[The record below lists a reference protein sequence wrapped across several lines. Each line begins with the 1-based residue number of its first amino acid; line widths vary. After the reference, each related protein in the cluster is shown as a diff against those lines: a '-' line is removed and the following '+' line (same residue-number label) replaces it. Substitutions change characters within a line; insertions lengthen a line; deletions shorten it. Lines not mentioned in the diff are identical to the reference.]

1 MDVLQ
6 VAVATRRR
14 PKLNAVW
21 EALTVIVP
29 LLDPA
34 ARFEVISI
42 ETRSPVRPTPLSRQE
57 TMEGA
62 WGRAEQLR
70 RQALKDG
77 HRWQYFVGL
86 EGGLDVWE
94 NRAKRLVFLE
104 NWACVLNRSGEE
116 GWGHSGGIL
125 LPEALAEMV
134 IEQGIELADAID
146 RFAGGCNLR
155 DTQGA
160 WGVLSANLIT
170 RQDAFRLAVLS
181 AFAPFYNARVYVRLR
196 TALGQGS

>member
-6 VAVATRRR
+6 VAVASHRR

-34 ARFEVISI
+34 ARFEVIPV
-42 ETRSPVRPTPLSRQE
+42 EVPSPVRPTPLSRQE
-57 TMEGA
+57 TREGA
-62 WGRAEQLR
+62 LGRAEHLR
-70 RQALKDG
+70 RQALEQG
-77 HRWQYFVGL
+77 LPWQYFVGL
-86 EGGLDVWE
+86 EGGLDVWQD
-94 NRAKRLVFLE
+94 RGRRLVFLE
-104 NWACVLNRSGEE
+104 NWACVLDRSGRP

-125 LPEALAEMV
+125 LPEALASEV
-134 IEQGIELADAID
+134 IEQGIELGEAID
-146 RFAGGCNLR
+146 RFAGTSNVR
-155 DTQGA
+155 DAQGA

-181 AFAPFYNARVYVRLR
+181 AFAPFYNAAVYARSR
-196 TALGQGS
+196 TAPVSES